1 MTARPA
7 PRPGITL
14 LEVLVSL
21 TILLIS
27 LAALGQ
33 LIDLGEDNASR
44 AGMTATG
51 TRLAQSKLA
60 EVEAGVID
68 CAAGGSGPCD
78 DEPGWTWT
86 VESSPGAAANLYEV
100 TVRVGR
106 DYKGR
111 RFEVTLSQ
119 MVCDPAQMGG
129 AAAAQPPTTAS
140 TTTSSTG
147 GGS

>member
-1 MTARPA
+1 MIVRPKT
-7 PRPGITL
+7 RPGLTL
-14 LEVLVSL
+14 LEVMVSL

-44 AGMTATG
+44 AGMIATG

-60 EVEAGVID
+60 EVEAGAID
-68 CAAGGSGPCD
+68 CATGGSGACD
-78 DEPGWTWT
+78 DEQGWTWT
-86 VESSPGAAANLYEV
+86 VESQPGAAANLYDV

-111 RFEVTLSQ
+111 RFEVTLAQ
-119 MVCDPAQMGG
+119 LICDPAQMGG
-129 AAAAQPPTTAS
+129 ASAAQSPTATT
-140 TTTSSTG
+140 TTTSTTG

>member
-7 PRPGITL
+7 PRTGLTL

-21 TILLIS
+21 TILLIA
-27 LAALGQ
+27 LAALGA

-44 AGMTATG
+44 AALTTTG

-60 EVEAGVID
+60 EVEAGVLD
-68 CAAGGSGPCD
+68 CTSSSNGNCD
-78 DEPGWTWT
+78 DEPGWTWA
-86 VESSPGAAANLYEV
+86 VESAAGPATNLYSI
-100 TVRVGR
+100 TVRVGK

-111 RFEVTLSQ
+111 RFEVTLAQ

-129 AAAAQPPTTAS
+129 AAAAQPPAAT
-140 TTTSSTG
+140 TTTSGTG
-147 GGS
+147 SGS